1 MAPPPAHLVAAT
13 PTGHDVAGAIAST
26 KTLHV
31 LEARVVT
38 AEQRSLL
45 DCLDA
50 QKTETTENNTL
61 ATFEWLKELL
71 LRADGLHMKL
81 EL

>member
-1 MAPPPAHLVAAT
+1 MAPPPAHLVAAF

-38 AEQRSLL
+38 AEQRSLPAWAGTGWAAL
-45 DCLDA
+45 
-50 QKTETTENNTL
+50 
-61 ATFEWLKELL
+61 
-71 LRADGLHMKL
+71 
-81 EL
+81 